1 MGDRTFRHVRAE
13 YDLKLHKSSLK
24 YKLKTKHDV
33 DVEYHH
39 AKSHQDTKLI
49 LDRKANLLPLPES
62 GSKNKYVLQ

>member
-24 YKLKTKHDV
+24 YKLKTEHNV

-39 AKSHQDTKLI
+39 TKSHQGTKLI
-49 LDRKANLLPLPES
+49 MDRKENLPPPPES